1 MSVPAI
7 SFLNVTMFHFGL
19 SSLTHLL
26 KFIALP
32 VLISSGAHSRKARQR
47 STMGKIFGE
56 IY

>member
-19 SSLTHLL
+19 SSVTHLL

-32 VLISSGAHSRKARQR
+32 VLIYSGAQAREARQR
-47 STMGKIFGE
+47 STIGKIFWE